1 VSNNICSAIV
11 IDRWPRNPSGE
22 KITVELDGK
31 FLRLR
36 AASMEF
42 VVHLSHL
49 PRIAESLTAALT
61 EAKLLG
67 LIDLPEARP

>member
-1 VSNNICSAIV
+1 ML
-11 IDRWPRNPSGE
+11 IDRWPRNCSNE
-22 KITVELDGK
+22 KISVELDGR

-42 VVHLSHL
+42 IVHLSHL
-49 PRIAESLTAALT
+49 PRIAEALTAALT

-67 LIDLPEARP
+67 LIDLQPEKQP